1 VDGGG
6 LKKTHLPLRCKRLSQ
21 LHTTDIR
28 RTYLP
33 RKQTNF
39 TKPPPLLFFFCHQRC
54 GIGRNR
60 KRSEIRRI
68 EKEVEEEEGKGAT
81 CKSALSPTRTKREKR
96 TPSLLR

>member
-39 TKPPPLLFFFCHQRC
+39 TKPPPLLFFFA
-54 GIGRNR
+54 INVAALAEIA
-60 KRSEIRRI
+60 KEARS
-68 EKEVEEEEGKGAT
+68 GG
-81 CKSALSPTRTKREKR
+81 
-96 TPSLLR
+96 